1 MNNYEMIPLSLIQIN
16 LMKNFVI
23 FLIIV
28 TILLIGGTYFV
39 INANFS
45 EGARSGVLMKLS
57 KTGVVFK
64 TNEGQL
70 NIGGFDQT
78 NDIGVSNVWEFSVVD
93 EKVLKDLNN
102 AMDNSQRVKL
112 LYHEKYVTL
121 PWRGYTKQFVY
132 EVQELGEIK

>member
-1 MNNYEMIPLSLIQIN
+1 
-16 LMKNFVI
+16 MKNFVI
-23 FLIIV
+23 FLV
-28 TILLIGGTYFV
+28 VVFLLLLGGTYFV
-39 INANFS
+39 MNANFS
-45 EGARSGVLMKLS
+45 EGVRSGVIMKIS
-57 KTGVVFK
+57 KTGVLFK

-78 NDIGVSNVWEFSVVD
+78 SDVGVSNVWEFSVID
-93 EKVLKDLNN
+93 QEVLEDLNN

-121 PWRGYTKQFVY
+121 PWRGYTKYFVY